1 MPEEES
7 NLDHSKQSDL
17 ELEPD
22 ECLGPPS
29 ILRNFC
35 SHDRKCWENLV
46 CGVKRTFQIC
56 GKFFLILAFKARFGL
71 KNKTFQVLADIVVT
85 CRDRCNP
92 TDILSKP

>member
-7 NLDHSKQSDL
+7 NWDHSKQSDL

-22 ECLGPPS
+22 ECLGPP
-29 ILRNFC
+29 FC
-35 SHDRKCWENLV
+35 ETFVLTIVSVGKKLV

-71 KNKTFQVLADIVVT
+71 KNKTFQVLTDIVVT

>member
-7 NLDHSKQSDL
+7 NRDHSKQSDL

-22 ECLGPPS
+22 ECLGPPF

-35 SHDRKCWENLV
+35 SHESVGKKLV

>member
-7 NLDHSKQSDL
+7 NWDHSKQSDL

-35 SHDRKCWENLV
+35 SHESVGKKLV

-71 KNKTFQVLADIVVT
+71 KNKTFQVLTDILSS
-85 CRDRCNP
+85 RCNP